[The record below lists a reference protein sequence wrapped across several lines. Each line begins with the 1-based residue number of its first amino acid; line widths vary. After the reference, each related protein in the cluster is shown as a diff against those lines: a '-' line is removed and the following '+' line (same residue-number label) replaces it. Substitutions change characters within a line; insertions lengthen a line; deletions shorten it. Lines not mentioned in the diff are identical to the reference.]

1 MSMAEAPQIDSKDK
15 LLDLIFDLLD
25 ENDAIAWKNETA
37 YQYLAAL
44 AEWLD
49 THEIETL
56 DWQVFADALV
66 AAGGGYDYEN
76 SHTKL

>member
-1 MSMAEAPQIDSKDK
+1 MAESPQIDSKDK

-25 ENDAIAWKNETA
+25 ENDAIPWKNETA
-37 YQYLAAL
+37 FQYLAAL

-49 THEIETL
+49 TREVETL

-66 AAGGGYDYEN
+66 AGGGGDDYEN

>member
-1 MSMAEAPQIDSKDK
+1 MAEAPKIDSKDK
-15 LLDLIFDLLD
+15 LIGLIFDLLD
-25 ENDAIAWKNETA
+25 ENDAIPWKNDTA

-66 AAGGGYDYEN
+66 AASGGYGDEE

>member
-1 MSMAEAPQIDSKDK
+1 MAEAPQIDSKDK

-25 ENDAIAWKNETA
+25 ENDAIPWKNDTA

-49 THEIETL
+49 THEMETL
-56 DWQVFADALV
+56 DWQVLAEALV
-66 AAGGGYDYEN
+66 AAGGGVDYEN
-76 SHTKL
+76 PHTKL